1 MNSIDIDVGGTFTDL
16 VLHFREKVLV
26 KKVPT
31 TPYDLSVC
39 FSKVI
44 EEGAVALGMKMD
56 ELLPAIDMIRYS
68 TTIAMNRLIEK
79 RGPRLGL
86 ITTEGHEDVVL
97 MGRGAQWIDGTRVAE
112 RRNLAVQNK
121 PEPLIPRHM
130 IVGVK
135 ERIDSRGR
143 VIRPL
148 NENDVREKVR
158 ALVARG
164 ARGFVVSLLWGFL
177 NPVHEHRV
185 KEIIRDE
192 YKEFH
197 IGYLPVV
204 LAGQVVGKLGEYERT
219 MAAILDA
226 YLHRSMQIELSAMWD
241 KLRERGYRKPLL
253 MIQSSGGITE
263 VFRTTASRT
272 FNSGPVSGLMGAHH
286 VARSLGYHNVV
297 MTDMGGTS
305 FDVGLV
311 VKDSVRSY
319 DFRPIIDRWMV
330 GITMIKTLSVG
341 AGGGSIASINRL
353 LHNQLQVGPRSA
365 GSLPGP
371 ACFNLGGTDPTVTDA
386 DVVLGYIN
394 PEFYFGGRM
403 KLVKNRAMQ
412 AIRDKVAKPLGI
424 SVEEG
429 AQVIRKIVNGNMASA
444 IMKEVHLR
452 GYSPEE
458 FILFVAGGAGPTHVE
473 GFKGDIPKAVT
484 FPFSPVF
491 CAFGSS
497 TMDIMHVYEVSRK
510 LTLLEPGS
518 QRLANEYDVFNRTV
532 ESLIAQ
538 AKRDLTG
545 DGLDSRKASFVLE
558 LDMLYGGQFHVKRAL
573 SPRLALHTPEDVLA
587 ICEAFEKE
595 FSEAF
600 SPFVVNPQGG
610 VFIESFILKA
620 IVPTEKVHLPEIPLE
635 GHDPKAARKSE
646 RPVFW
651 PEANDFQ
658 PTHIFTYEAL
668 RPGNVVEGPAILEG
682 EYTTIVVPASMN
694 FTVDQHGLG
703 IMEEPAGSKE
713 KHAYSN
719 HRREARMAQAGAR
732 NPA

>member
-16 VLHFREKVLV
+16 VLNFGNKAVV

-39 FSKVI
+39 FSRVI
-44 EEGAVALGMKMD
+44 EEGAGTLGMKIE
-56 ELLPAIDMIRYS
+56 ELLPAVDMIRYS
-68 TTIAMNRLIEK
+68 TTIAMNRLIERK
-79 RGPRLGL
+79 GPRLAL

-97 MGRGAQWIDGTRVAE
+97 IGRGAQWIDGTRVQE
-112 RRNLAVQNK
+112 RRNLAVQKK
-121 PEPLIPRHM
+121 PDPLVPRDL

-135 ERIDSRGR
+135 ERIDSRGI
-143 VIRPL
+143 VVRPL
-148 NENDVREKVR
+148 DENDVREKVR
-158 ALVARG
+158 YLVGRG

-177 NPVHEHRV
+177 NAVHERRV

-219 MAAILDA
+219 LAAILDA
-226 YLHRSMQIELSAMWD
+226 YLQRSMQIELSAMWD
-241 KLRERGYRKPLL
+241 KLRERGYQKPLL
-253 MIQSSGGITE
+253 MIQSSGGIAE

-286 VARSLGYHNVV
+286 VAKSLGYHNVV

-330 GITMIKTLSVG
+330 GITMIKTLSIG
-341 AGGGSIASINRL
+341 AGGGSIASVNRL
-353 LHNQLQVGPRSA
+353 LQNRVQVGPRSA
-365 GSLPGP
+365 GSMPGP
-371 ACFNLGGTDPTVTDA
+371 ACFSLGGTEPTVTDA

-394 PEFYFGGRM
+394 PSYYFGGKM
-403 KLVKNRAMQ
+403 KLDRNRAAQ
-412 AIRDKVAKPLGI
+412 SIREKIAKPLGV
-424 SVEEG
+424 SVEE
-429 AQVIRKIVNGNMASA
+429 AAELVRKIVNGNMASA

-458 FILFVAGGAGPTHVE
+458 FILFVGGGAGPTHAE
-473 GFKGDIPKAVT
+473 GFKGDIPKAVM

-497 TMDIMHVYEVSRK
+497 TMDIMHVYETSRK
-510 LTLLEPGS
+510 LTLSAPGS
-518 QRLANEYDVFNRTV
+518 QQLTEDYAAYNQTVAALVEQARKDLA
-532 ESLIAQ
+532 A
-538 AKRDLTG
+538 
-545 DGLDSRKASFVLE
+545 DGLDPEQAAFVLE

-573 SPRLALHTPEDVLA
+573 SPRMALRSAEDVRA
-587 ICEAFEKE
+587 VCDAFNKE

-600 SPFVVNPQGG
+600 SPFVVNPEGG

-620 IVPTEKVHLPEIPLE
+620 IVATKKVELPEMRLE
-635 GHDPKAARKSE
+635 GSDPGAARKGE
-646 RPVFW
+646 RPVYW
-651 PEANDFQ
+651 PGAKDYH
-658 PTHIFTYEAL
+658 PTPIYSSEAL
-668 RPGNVVEGPAILEG
+668 RPGNLVEGPGVIEG
-682 EYTTIVVPASMN
+682 EYTTIVVPSPLHYRIDAR
-694 FTVDQHGLG
+694 GLG
-703 IMEEPAGSKE
+703 IL
-713 KHAYSN
+713 
-719 HRREARMAQAGAR
+719 EA
-732 NPA
+732 

>member
-16 VLHFREKVLV
+16 VLNVDGKALI

-39 FSKVI
+39 FSRVI
-44 EEGAVALGMKMD
+44 EEGAAELGKKID

-68 TTIAMNRLIEK
+68 TTIAMNRLIERK
-79 RGPRLGL
+79 GPHLAL

-97 MGRGAQWIDGTRVAE
+97 IGRGAQWIDGTRVAE
-112 RRNLAVQNK
+112 RRNLAVQKK
-121 PEPLIPRHM
+121 PDPLIPRDR

-135 ERIDSRGR
+135 ERVDSRGR

-148 NENDVREKVR
+148 DEQDVRQKVR
-158 ALVARG
+158 QLVNSG

-177 NPVHEHRV
+177 NPIHERRV

-204 LAGQVVGKLGEYERT
+204 LGGQVVGKLGEYERT
-219 MAAILDA
+219 LAAILDA
-226 YLHRSMQIELSAMWD
+226 YLQRSMQIELSAMWD
-241 KLRERGYRKPLL
+241 KLRENGYKKPLL
-253 MIQSSGGITE
+253 MIQSSGGIAE

-286 VARSLGYHNVV
+286 VAKSLGYHNVV

-330 GITMIKTLSVG
+330 GITMIKTLSIG
-341 AGGGSIASINRL
+341 AGGGSIASVNRL
-353 LHNQLQVGPRSA
+353 LQNRIQVGPRSA
-365 GSLPGP
+365 GSMPGP
-371 ACFNLGGTDPTVTDA
+371 ACFKLGGTEPTVTDA

-394 PEFYFGGRM
+394 PDYYYGGKM
-403 KLVKNRAMQ
+403 KLDKNRSIQ
-412 AIRDKVAKPLGI
+412 SIREKIAKPLGI
-424 SVEEG
+424 GVEE
-429 AQVIRKIVNGNMASA
+429 AATIIRKIVNGNMASA

-458 FILFVAGGAGPTHVE
+458 FILFVGGGAGPTHAE

-497 TMDIMHVYEVSRK
+497 TMDIMHVYEASKK
-510 LTLLEPGS
+510 LTLMTPGN
-518 QRLANEYDVFNRTV
+518 QQLTEDYATFNQTVNALLASARKD
-532 ESLIAQ
+532 LI
-538 AKRDLTG
+538 G
-545 DGLDSRKASFVLE
+545 DGLDPASAAFSLE
-558 LDMLYGGQFHVKRAL
+558 LDMFYGGQFHVKRAL
-573 SPRLALHTPEDVLA
+573 SPLLSLQSSEDVRA
-587 ICEAFEKE
+587 ICDAFKKE

-600 SPFVVNPQGG
+600 SPFVVNPEGG
-610 VFIESFILKA
+610 VFVESFILKA
-620 IVPTEKVHLPEIPLE
+620 IVPTKKVDLPKLPLE
-635 GHDPKAARKSE
+635 QSDPSAARKGE
-646 RPVFW
+646 RLVLW
-651 PEANDFQ
+651 DGAKDFQ
-658 PTHIFTYEAL
+658 GVPIFSYEDL
-668 RPGNVVEGPAILEG
+668 RPGNVVEGPAIAEG
-682 EYTTIVVPASMN
+682 EYTTAVVPPFMRFSI
-694 FTVDQHGLG
+694 DQRRLG
-703 IMEEPAGSKE
+703 ILES
-713 KHAYSN
+713 
-719 HRREARMAQAGAR
+719 
-732 NPA
+732 